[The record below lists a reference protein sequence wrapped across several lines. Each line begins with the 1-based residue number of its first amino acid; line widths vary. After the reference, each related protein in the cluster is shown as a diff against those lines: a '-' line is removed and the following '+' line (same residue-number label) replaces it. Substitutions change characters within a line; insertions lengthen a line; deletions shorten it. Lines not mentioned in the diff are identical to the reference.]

1 MSFLLTLFVTFLLM
15 GAGFTAFMMN
25 PVLTI
30 MAIAAIVIVMMFPI
44 QVIVVLVLIVGTF
57 AILIRD

>member
-1 MSFLLTLFVTFLLM
+1 MSFLLTLFV
-15 GAGFTAFMMN
+15 GFVLFGVTVSAFMLH

-30 MAIAAIVIVMMFPI
+30 MVIAGIVIVMMFPI
-44 QVIVVLVLIVGTF
+44 QVIIVLVLIVGTF

>member
-1 MSFLLTLFVTFLLM
+1 MSFLLTLFVTILLM
-15 GAGFTAFMMN
+15 GVGFTAFMVH

-30 MAIAAIVIVMMFPI
+30 MVIAGIFIVMMFPI